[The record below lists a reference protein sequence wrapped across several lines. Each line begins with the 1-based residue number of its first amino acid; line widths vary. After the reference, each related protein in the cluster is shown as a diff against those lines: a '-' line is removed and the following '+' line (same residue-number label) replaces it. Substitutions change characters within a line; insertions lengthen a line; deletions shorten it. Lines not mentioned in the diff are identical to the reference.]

1 MTDHSDINNITPNDV
16 DVAAHYFTYEISDDA
31 LEASAADVLLS
42 GSSNPGVNCSA
53 GCR

>member
-1 MTDHSDINNITPNDV
+1 MKEHDELDRNDKK
-16 DVAAHYFTYEISDDA
+16 DFDLAARYFTYEISDDA
-31 LEASAADVLLS
+31 LEASAAAVLLS